1 MAFIMIRSVRN
12 KLQIV
17 HNLNV
22 NIIIIS
28 LVYKLGLRDT
38 STLKME
44 FGNYLNLCR
53 NFICFCIKP
62 SVVYIKLRSVTLFF
76 LY

>member
-38 STLKME
+38 STLKNGIWHL
-44 FGNYLNLCR
+44 FKLVPKFYL
-53 NFICFCIKP
+53 
-62 SVVYIKLRSVTLFF
+62 F